1 MRSPT
6 LKTVLLLAVIL
17 QGCLAG
23 LACDREGR
31 WSEAWEEKFES
42 FQPSGTIMD
51 ILGIEP
57 GMTVGEIGAGN
68 GRFAVRVA
76 ARVGASGRVYAN
88 DIDPKAIRFMERR
101 CRKDGIANMTVIRS
115 REDEPGFPAGA
126 LDLVY
131 LINTYDEL
139 SDPVTLLRNTR
150 PGLNPAGRL
159 AVIVYDPEKLKDHHG
174 HAVPGDVVI
183 DQCSRAGFTLTRLDT
198 TLLWDNIYIFEQTE
212 E

>member
-1 MRSPT
+1 MRST
-6 LKTVLLLAVIL
+6 TFKTVLVLAAIL
-17 QGCLAG
+17 QGCLTG
-23 LACDREGR
+23 LSCDREGR
-31 WSEAWEEKFES
+31 WSEAWEQKFES
-42 FQPSGTIMD
+42 FQPSETIMD
-51 ILGIEP
+51 ILRIEP
-57 GMTVGEIGAGN
+57 GMIIGEIGAGN

-76 ARVGASGRVYAN
+76 ARVGETGRVYAN

-101 CRKDGIANMTVIRS
+101 CRKDGIENMTVIRS
-115 REDEPGFPAGA
+115 REVKPGFPDGS

-150 PGLNPAGRL
+150 PSLKPSGRL

-174 HAVPGDVVI
+174 HAVPEEVVI
-183 DQCSRAGFTLTRLDT
+183 DQCARAGFTLVHLDT
-198 TLLWDNIYIFEQTE
+198 SLLWDNIYIFEQTE